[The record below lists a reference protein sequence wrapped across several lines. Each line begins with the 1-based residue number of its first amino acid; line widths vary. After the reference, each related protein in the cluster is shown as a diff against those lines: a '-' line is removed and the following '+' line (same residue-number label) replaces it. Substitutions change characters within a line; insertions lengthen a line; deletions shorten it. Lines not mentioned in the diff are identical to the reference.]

1 MADSGAVPGR
11 PAAVSRYLLQE
22 EHQYAPFIGSAI
34 FFALFVGF
42 PLGLLLA
49 PSAAQGSGLG
59 GRFPQLVQVHGH
71 TQLFGWFGLFVMGM
85 GYRLVP
91 RFTAVKLRYQW
102 WVPLTLV
109 CAVVG
114 LVLRAIGQTFADEG
128 TVFTVLFGSSGAL
141 EFIGVSLFVAVIL
154 RTLLLG
160 RPDEFGYKPFFAA
173 GVVWLSVAMLL
184 NAYLAFVAAGE
195 SNPIVPSGRSAVVAF
210 LLLYGFAAMFV
221 LAVSIRTFPV
231 FFGRARA
238 NRTLVTIAWV
248 GLNAG
253 IALYAASGLWGTY
266 ESSNGLRYTENA
278 GFLLVGAGLILMVA
292 TLGIF
297 KGSPHRL
304 RESARRNMRFVRS
317 AYAWLALA
325 AVLQVYFGASAL
337 LDSRFVAAYQTDAV
351 RHFIAIG
358 FLTIVTFGMAFLV
371 MPALAMRRLSRRSAA
386 VVGVVLLSLLHGAAA
401 SRGLGSLILNEG
413 RFNEGYWTM
422 TVGGTLAVLAM
433 AIFAGYMLWHPG
445 EPPANQIT
453 LTERT

>member
-1 MADSGAVPGR
+1 MSTPDANSAPGAN
-11 PAAVSRYLLQE
+11 VSRYFLRE
-22 EHQYAPFIGSAI
+22 EHQYAPFIGSSL
-34 FFALFVGF
+34 FFALCVGF

-49 PSAAQGSGLG
+49 HAAAQGSGLG

-71 TQLFGWFGLFVMGM
+71 TQLVGWLGLLVMGM

-114 LVLRAIGQTFADEG
+114 LVLRSIGQTFADEG

-141 EFIGVSLFVAVIL
+141 EFLGVALFAAVIL
-154 RTLLLG
+154 RALLLG

-173 GVVWLSVAMLL
+173 GVVWLAVAMLL

-195 SNPIVPSGRSAVVAF
+195 SNPILPSGRSAVVAF
-210 LLLYGFAAMFV
+210 LLEYGFAAMFV

-231 FFGRARA
+231 FFGRPRV
-238 NRTLVTIAWV
+238 NRTLVTIAWA

-253 IALYAASGLWGTY
+253 IAQYAASSFWGTY
-266 ESSNGLRYTENA
+266 EPSNALRYAENA
-278 GFLLVGAGLILMVA
+278 GFLLVGAALILTVA

-297 KGSPHRL
+297 RGAPHRL
-304 RESARRNMRFVRS
+304 RASARRNMRFVRS

-325 AVLQVYFGASAL
+325 AVLQVYFAASAL
-337 LDSRFVAAYQTDAV
+337 GDSRFVAAFETDAV

-358 FLTIVTFGMAFLV
+358 FLTTVIIGMAFLV
-371 MPALAMRRLSRRSAA
+371 MPALAMRRLGGRSANLIA
-386 VVGVVLLSLLHGAAA
+386 TVLLTLLHGTAAA
-401 SRGLGSLILNEG
+401 RGLGSLIANEG
-413 RFNEGYWTM
+413 HFDEGYWTM
-422 TVGGTLAVLAM
+422 TVGGTLGILVM
-433 AIFAGYMLWHPG
+433 ITFVGYILWNPKHPT
-445 EPPANQIT
+445 EIS
-453 LTERT
+453 LTERQG

>member
-1 MADSGAVPGR
+1 MSTPDANPAPGTN
-11 PAAVSRYLLQE
+11 VSRYFLRE

-49 PSAAQGSGLG
+49 HAAAQGSGLG
-59 GRFPQLVQVHGH
+59 GRYPQLVQVHGH
-71 TQLFGWFGLFVMGM
+71 TQLFGWLGLFVMGM

-91 RFTAVKLRYQW
+91 RFTAVKLRHQW
-102 WVPLTLV
+102 WVPLTLA

-114 LVLRAIGQTFADEG
+114 LALRAIGQTFADEG
-128 TVFTVLFGSSGAL
+128 TVFAVSFGSSGAL
-141 EFIGVSLFVAVIL
+141 EFLGVSLFVAVII
-154 RTLLLG
+154 RALLLG

-173 GVVWLSVAMLL
+173 GVVWLAVAMLL

-195 SNPIVPSGRSAVVAF
+195 SNPVLPSGRSDVVAF

-231 FFGRARA
+231 FFGRERA

-248 GLNAG
+248 GLNTG
-253 IALYAASGLWGTY
+253 IALYAVSALWGTY
-266 ESSNGLRYTENA
+266 ESSNGLRYSENA
-278 GFLLVGAGLILMVA
+278 GFLLVGAGLILIVA

-325 AVLQVYFGASAL
+325 AVLQVYFAAL
-337 LDSRFVAAYQTDAV
+337 ALADSRFVADFQTDAV

-358 FLTIVTFGMAFLV
+358 FLTTVILGMAFLV
-371 MPALAMRRLSRRSAA
+371 MPALAMRRLSRRSAGIVA
-386 VVGVVLLSLLHGAAA
+386 VVLLSLLHGAAA
-401 SRGLGSLILNEG
+401 SRGLGSLIVNEG
-413 RFNEGYWTM
+413 HLNGGYWTM

-433 AIFAGYMLWHPG
+433 AIFAGYMLWSPR

-453 LTERT
+453 LPERV

>member
-1 MADSGAVPGR
+1 MSTPDAN
-11 PAAVSRYLLQE
+11 PARGSNVSRYFLRE

-34 FFALFVGF
+34 FSALFVGF

-49 PSAAQGSGLG
+49 HEAAQGSGLG

-71 TQLFGWFGLFVMGM
+71 TQLFGWLGLFVMGM

-91 RFTAVKLRYQW
+91 RFTAVKLRHQW
-102 WVPLTLV
+102 WVPLTLA

-114 LVLRAIGQTFADEG
+114 LALRAIGQTFADEG
-128 TVFTVLFGSSGAL
+128 TVFAVLFGSSGAL
-141 EFIGVSLFVAVIL
+141 EFLGVSLFVAVII
-154 RTLLLG
+154 RALLLG

-173 GVVWLSVAMLL
+173 GVVWLAVAMLL

-195 SNPIVPSGRSAVVAF
+195 SNPILPSDRSDVVAF

-221 LAVSIRTFPV
+221 LAVSIRTFPT
-231 FFGRARA
+231 FFGRERA
-238 NRTLVTIAWV
+238 NRTLVTIAWA

-253 IALYAASGLWGTY
+253 IALYATSDWWGSY
-266 ESSNGLRYTENA
+266 EQPDGLRYTENA

-325 AVLQVYFGASAL
+325 AVLQVCFAASAL
-337 LDSRFVAAYQTDAV
+337 ADSRFVADFQTDAV

-358 FLTIVTFGMAFLV
+358 FLTTVIIGMAFLV
-371 MPALAMRRLSRRSAA
+371 MPALAMRRLGGRSANLIA
-386 VVGVVLLSLLHGAAA
+386 TVLLTFLHGAAA
-401 SRGLGSLILNEG
+401 SRGLGSLIVNEG
-413 RFNEGYWTM
+413 HINEGYWTM

-433 AIFAGYMLWHPG
+433 AIFAGYMLWSPK
-445 EPPANQIT
+445 EPPADEIT
-453 LTERT
+453 LTERV